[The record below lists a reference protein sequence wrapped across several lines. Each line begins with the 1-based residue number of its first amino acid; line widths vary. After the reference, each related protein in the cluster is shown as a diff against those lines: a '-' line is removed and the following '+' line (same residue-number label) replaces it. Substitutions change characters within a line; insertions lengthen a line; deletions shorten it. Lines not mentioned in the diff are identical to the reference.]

1 MTNPASL
8 SKRAK
13 QCLEKATDIPGA
25 PLWSLGK
32 GAAFGSDEDFAQVQK
47 AVDYLTCKAKAR
59 LPFSAD
65 ERTFLK
71 ELYEAFWWGGKA
83 KGLWEAAE
91 LANHYVNGNGA
102 ALRVSADLYKTS
114 AVVRDASAGMKE
126 YIRLLRSG
134 SKAKALPPVLASNDP
149 GFLQSGQFRSL
160 SRSSGRSQQTEGILL
175 PDGALQAEQAN
186 QRLQKADNRFHLK
199 AFLSPLEDGN
209 LHTRWRVDSVYDF
222 EPFEKKDYISRV
234 PIGSWTLMLPDGLS
248 QYMTVLGVAKAFD
261 YYAEWNETWSL

>member
-1 MTNPASL
+1 MANPSSL
-8 SKRAK
+8 SQKAK
-13 QCLEKATDIPGA
+13 QCLAKATDIPGA
-25 PLWSLGK
+25 PLWNLGK
-32 GAAFGSDEDFAQVQK
+32 GAVFGSDEGFTQVQK

-91 LANHYVNGNGA
+91 LASHYVNGNGA

-114 AVVRDASAGMKE
+114 TIVRDASAGMKE
-126 YIRLLRSG
+126 YIRSLRST
-134 SKAKALPPVLASNDP
+134 KPAKPLPPMLGSDDAGFRQSQQFKSLATA
-149 GFLQSGQFRSL
+149 
-160 SRSSGRSQQTEGILL
+160 SGRSQQSQGILL

-186 QRLQKADNRFHLK
+186 QRLQKADNRFYLK
-199 AFLSPLEDGN
+199 AFLSPLEKEK

-234 PIGSWTLMLPDGLS
+234 PIGDWTLILPDGLS

-261 YYAEWNETWSL
+261 YYAEWDETWSL